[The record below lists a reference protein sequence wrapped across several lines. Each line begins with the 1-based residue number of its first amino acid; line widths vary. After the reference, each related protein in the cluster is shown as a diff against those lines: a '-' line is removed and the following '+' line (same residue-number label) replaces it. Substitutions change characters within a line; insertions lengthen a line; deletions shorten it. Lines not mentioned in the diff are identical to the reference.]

1 MYVLDTDMLSK
12 LHAGDVR
19 LRTRQ
24 AQFNTEQVVTT
35 VISRIEILQGRF
47 DFLLKAVDGEQLL
60 RAFAWLARSEELL
73 RQIIV
78 LPIGDDAATRFDQL
92 RLNKKLKKIGR
103 ADLLIAAITLARD
116 ATIVTRNTRHFQQV
130 PGLAVENWID

>member
-1 MYVLDTDMLSK
+1 MYVLDTDMLSN

-19 LRTRQ
+19 LRARQ
-24 AQFNTEQVVTT
+24 ARFDTEQVVTT

-47 DFLLKAVDGEQLL
+47 DFLLKAADGEQLL

-78 LPIGDDAATRFDQL
+78 LPIGDDAATRFDRL
-92 RLNKKLKKIGR
+92 RRNKKLKKIGR

-130 PGLAVENWID
+130 PELAVENWID